1 MSIAATISNTTGTGT
16 RTPLTDKVHPR
27 QFYLGLPAVA
37 MARIAK
43 CLDGV
48 RRIGIVPVDIRDGKD
63 RPRSCIGRHARYHL
77 PIVGFAGDG
86 EGNFGKYWIGVVE
99 DYLDL
104 ARGRHGE
111 GFGGCVEGG
120 DGDCRCSVV
129 DEQCM

>member
-1 MSIAATISNTTGTGT
+1 MSIAATISSTGTGT

-27 QFYLGLPAVA
+27 QFHPGLPAVA
-37 MARIAK
+37 MTRIAK

-48 RRIGIVPVDIRDGKD
+48 RRIGIVPVDVRDGKD

-77 PIVGFAGDG
+77 PIVGFAGDR
-86 EGNFGKYWIGVVE
+86 EADLGKYWIGVVE

-104 ARGRHGE
+104 VGGCHGE

-120 DGDCRCSVV
+120 DGNCRCIVV
-129 DEQCM
+129 GEQ

>member
-1 MSIAATISNTTGTGT
+1 MSITITISSTTGTGT
-16 RTPLTDKVHPR
+16 PLTDKAHPR
-27 QFYLGLPAVA
+27 QFYLGLSAVA

-63 RPRSCIGRHARYHL
+63 RARSCIGRHARYHL

-129 DEQCM
+129 GEQ